1 MKTTSKVPTIPEP
14 GEGMRGEHG
23 HLAYLLRQASAAVR
37 QTIERALHDLGVTQ
51 PQFLVMTMVNA
62 YPSSSSA
69 DIARLTMLTPQTISL
84 IVANLERAGRL
95 TRSQNP
101 EHGRIQCMELT
112 EQGRALLAT
121 CRDRVVVIEAKISE
135 NLSPEDEQTLRRW
148 LVDLASRDLT

>member
-1 MKTTSKVPTIPEP
+1 MNKVPTIPEP

-23 HLAYLLRQASAAVR
+23 HLAYLLRQAGAAVR

-101 EHGRIQCMELT
+101 EHGRIQFMELT
-112 EQGRALLAT
+112 AQGRALLAT
-121 CRDRVVVIEAKISE
+121 CRDRVVVVEAKISE
-135 NLSPEDEQTLRRW
+135 NLSPDEEQTLRRW